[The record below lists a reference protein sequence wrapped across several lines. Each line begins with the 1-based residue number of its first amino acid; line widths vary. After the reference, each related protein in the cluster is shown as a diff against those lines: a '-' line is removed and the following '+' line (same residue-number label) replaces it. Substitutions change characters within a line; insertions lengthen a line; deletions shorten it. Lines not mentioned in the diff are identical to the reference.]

1 MERDLGFSVE
11 GEGGKMAFG
20 ARSISALKWSSC
32 KRKMSLVR
40 VAFSV
45 IF

>member
-1 MERDLGFSVE
+1 MERDLGFLEE
-11 GEGGKMAFG
+11 GEGEGEKMAFG

-32 KRKMSLVR
+32 ISLAR